1 MSSRNYGLQE
11 PPSLGVEGK
20 KRYAMVID
28 LNRCTGCG
36 ACMTACKVEFDL
48 PLGVWRIWLKEEN
61 RGVFPHTKK
70 VVVPTLCNH
79 CDYPICVRNCPT
91 EATHKHP
98 DGFVL
103 QRPNRCIGCRAC
115 IISCPY
121 NARHLL
127 PSVRSDAQKPTSV
140 TDKCSFCIHRVS
152 RGLAPACV
160 ASCTARA
167 MIFGD
172 LNDAE
177 SEISLVLHESK
188 DASVLRPEMGTLPQ
202 VYYLGLSQGGVAD
215 PITCYQ
221 DRSDALRE
229 DFNAFKRNHGGQQF
243 GDIEEGEGKTTT
255 FGFARQLAGHLKDFT
270 VEIFERLKII
280 TRH

>member
-1 MSSRNYGLQE
+1 MSSRSYGLQE
-11 PPSLGVEGK
+11 TPSLGVEGR

-28 LNRCTGCG
+28 LRRCNGCG
-36 ACMTACKVEFDL
+36 ACVMACKVEFDL

-61 RGVFPHTKK
+61 RGEFPNVKK
-70 VVVPTLCNH
+70 VVVPSMCNH
-79 CDYPICVRNCPT
+79 CDYPICTRNCPT
-91 EATHKHP
+91 EATFKHA

-127 PSVRSDAQKPTSV
+127 PAARTDMEKPTTV
-140 TDKCSFCIHRVS
+140 TDKCTFCIHRVS

-172 LNDAE
+172 LNDPN
-177 SEISLVLHESK
+177 SEVAQLLAKENV
-188 DASVLRPEMGTLPQ
+188 SVLRPDMGTAPQ
-202 VYYLGLSQGGVAD
+202 VYYIGMDQGGVAD
-215 PITCYQ
+215 PVSCYK
-221 DRSDALRE
+221 DRSEALKE
-229 DFNAFKRNHGGQQF
+229 DFNAFKKNHHGLSF
-243 GDIEEGEGKTTT
+243 GDIVEGEAETSPV
-255 FGFARQLAGHLKDFT
+255 GFTKQVVRNMMDFL
-270 VEIFERLKII
+270 EDILEKLKIVK
-280 TRH
+280 RH

>member
-1 MSSRNYGLQE
+1 MSSRSYGLQE
-11 PPSLGVEGK
+11 PQSLGVEGK

-28 LNRCTGCG
+28 LRRCNGCG
-36 ACMTACKVEFDL
+36 ACTMACKVEFDL

-61 RGVFPHTKK
+61 RGEFPNVRK
-70 VVVPTLCNH
+70 VVMPTLCNH

-91 EATHKHP
+91 EATFKHA

-115 IISCPY
+115 IMSCPY

-127 PSVRSDAQKPTSV
+127 PMDRTDMQKPTTV
-140 TDKCSFCIHRVS
+140 TDKCSFCVHRVS

-172 LNDAE
+172 LNDPA
-177 SEISLVLHESK
+177 SEVSILLKKENV
-188 DASVLRPEMGTLPQ
+188 SVLRPEMGTAPQ
-202 VYYLGLSQGGVAD
+202 VYYIGLDQGGVSD
-215 PITCYQ
+215 PVACYK
-221 DRSDALRE
+221 DRSVALKD
-229 DFNAFKRNHGGQQF
+229 DFNAFKRNHNGLSF
-243 GDIEEGEGKTTT
+243 GDIVEGEKETSTL
-255 FGFARQLAGHLKDFT
+255 GFARQVGGHMKDFA
-270 VEIFERLKII
+270 VDILEKLKLIR
-280 TRH
+280 RH

>member
-1 MSSRNYGLQE
+1 MSSRSYGLQE
-11 PPSLGVEGK
+11 TPSLGVEGR

-28 LNRCTGCG
+28 LRRCNGCG
-36 ACMTACKVEFDL
+36 ACMIACKVEFDL

-61 RGVFPHTKK
+61 RGEFPNVKK

-91 EATHKHP
+91 EATFKHA

-115 IISCPY
+115 IMSCPY

-127 PSVRSDAQKPTSV
+127 PADRTDMKKPTTV
-140 TDKCSFCIHRVS
+140 TDKCSFCIHRVT

-160 ASCTARA
+160 ASCTTRA

-172 LNDAE
+172 ANDPA
-177 SEISLVLHESK
+177 SEVSLLLKKENV
-188 DASVLRPEMGTLPQ
+188 SVLRPDMGTAPQ
-202 VYYLGLSQGGVAD
+202 VYYIGLDQDGVAD
-215 PITCYQ
+215 PVACYN
-221 DRSDALRE
+221 DRSVDLKE
-229 DFNAFKRNHGGQQF
+229 DFNAFKRNHNGLSF
-243 GDIEEGEGKTTT
+243 GDIVEGEKETSSL
-255 FGFARQLAGHLKDFT
+255 GFTRQVVGDMKDFL
-270 VEIFERLKII
+270 VDIMEKFSFIGRP
-280 TRH
+280 

>member
-1 MSSRNYGLQE
+1 
-11 PPSLGVEGK
+11 
-20 KRYAMVID
+20 
-28 LNRCTGCG
+28 
-36 ACMTACKVEFDL
+36 
-48 PLGVWRIWLKEEN
+48 
-61 RGVFPHTKK
+61 
-70 VVVPTLCNH
+70 
-79 CDYPICVRNCPT
+79 
-91 EATHKHP
+91 
-98 DGFVL
+98 
-103 QRPNRCIGCRAC
+103 
-115 IISCPY
+115 
-121 NARHLL
+121 
-127 PSVRSDAQKPTSV
+127 VRSDAQKPTSV

-202 VYYLGLSQGGVAD
+202 VYYLGLNQGGVAD
-215 PITCYQ
+215 PIACYQ

-229 DFNAFKRNHGGQQF
+229 DFNAFKRNNAGQQF
-243 GDIEEGEGKTTT
+243 GDIEEGQGKTTA
-255 FGFARQLAGHLKDFT
+255 FGFTRQLAGHLKDFT

>member
-1 MSSRNYGLQE
+1 MSNRSYGLQE

-28 LNRCTGCG
+28 LRRCNGCG
-36 ACMTACKVEFDL
+36 ACMIACKVEFDL

-61 RGVFPHTKK
+61 RGEFPNVRK

-91 EATHKHP
+91 EATFKHE
-98 DGFVL
+98 DGFIL

-115 IISCPY
+115 IMSCPY

-127 PSVRSDAQKPTSV
+127 PAERTDDQKPTSV
-140 TDKCSFCIHRVS
+140 TDKCSFCVHRVS
-152 RGLAPACV
+152 RGLEPACV

-172 LNDAE
+172 VNDPE
-177 SEISLVLHESK
+177 SEVSLLLKKENV
-188 DASVLRPEMGTLPQ
+188 SVLRPEMGTAPQ
-202 VYYLGLSQGGVAD
+202 VYYIGLDQGGVSD
-215 PITCYQ
+215 PVSCDK
-221 DRSDALRE
+221 DRSVALKD
-229 DFNAFKRNHGGQQF
+229 DFNAFKKNHQGLSF
-243 GDIEEGEGKTTT
+243 GDIIEGEKETSPV
-255 FGFARQLAGHLKDFT
+255 GFTRQVVGHLKDFM
-270 VEIFERLKII
+270 VDILEKLRVIS
-280 TRH
+280 RH

>member
-1 MSSRNYGLQE
+1 MSSRSYGLQE

-28 LNRCTGCG
+28 LRRCNGCG
-36 ACMTACKVEFDL
+36 ACTVACKVEFDL

-61 RGVFPHTKK
+61 RGEFPNVKK

-91 EATHKHP
+91 EATFKHA
-98 DGFVL
+98 DGFIL

-115 IISCPY
+115 IMSCPY

-127 PSVRSDAQKPTSV
+127 PADRTDMQKPTTV
-140 TDKCSFCIHRVS
+140 TDKCSLCVHRVT

-172 LNDAE
+172 ANDPA
-177 SEISLVLHESK
+177 SEVSLLLKKENV
-188 DASVLRPEMGTLPQ
+188 SVLRPEMGTAPQ
-202 VYYLGLSQGGVAD
+202 IYYIGLDQGGVAD
-215 PITCYQ
+215 PVDCYN
-221 DRSDALRE
+221 DRSADLKE
-229 DFNAFKRNHGGQQF
+229 DFNAFKRNHHGLSF
-243 GDIEEGEGKTTT
+243 GDLVEGENETSSL
-255 FGFARQLAGHLKDFT
+255 GFAKQVGGNMMDFL
-270 VEIFERLKII
+270 VDILQKLRII
-280 TRH
+280 GRH